1 MATSAVPANGFE
13 PTAAILQQVF
23 ESGSRPWQD
32 PDMTLVLSGR
42 AETSTQS
49 RILSY
54 VRDDGPLSRMDLAAR
69 LNVSRT
75 TIAAE
80 VARLVELGLAQD
92 GGPAESRGGRRST
105 LGDLHAG
112 PRLASSGLGP
122 PSMRGAVNDGPLG

>member
-1 MATSAVPANGFE
+1 MVNRLRLFMSPRPPGSPARRSWSAPPSLGLRHGYECPPANGFE

-69 LNVSRT
+69 LNVSR
-75 TIAAE
+75 
-80 VARLVELGLAQD
+80 
-92 GGPAESRGGRRST
+92 
-105 LGDLHAG
+105 
-112 PRLASSGLGP
+112 
-122 PSMRGAVNDGPLG
+122 